1 MTYICLFVV
10 LGGIV
15 RCIAG
20 RLGFG
25 GERGKSIGSA
35 LAESVP
41 PLIALVASLP

>member
-35 LAESVP
+35 LDESVP

>member
-25 GERGKSIGSA
+25 GERRKSIGRA
-35 LAESVP
+35 LAETVP
-41 PLIALVASLP
+41 PLIARAGSLP